1 MSLICPSRMS
11 DIQKD
16 AKKDVQNKP
25 LGNTSLLNKF
35 KDLLLNDHHTFLIRK
50 AEKLTSAIYVITGF
64 LPSDEPVRNRLRVC
78 SLDLIEKASDPA
90 LLSQEGL
97 SAFVARTSEIGAILQ
112 TARSAGLISP
122 MNAELLSEEYA
133 HLAEF
138 VKNNSQ
144 EIRESK
150 EGRKDD
156 EVLNVEE
163 LTESYKGQTTTKLLT
178 NKKAYKSAGKANS
191 DKGHSDRKRLLMD
204 LLNKKDKIS
213 IKDAVSVI
221 KSCSEKTLQRELL
234 SLVEEGIAVKEGQRR
249 WSTYRRAPVAALPS

>member
-1 MSLICPSRMS
+1 MS

-16 AKKDVQNKP
+16 TKKDVQNKE

-35 KDLLLNDHHTFLIRK
+35 KDLLLNDYHTFLIRK
-50 AEKLTSAIYVITGF
+50 TEKLTSALYVITGF

-78 SLDLIEKASDPA
+78 SLDLIERAAHPA
-90 LLSQEGL
+90 LLSEEGL
-97 SAFVARTSEIGAILQ
+97 SAFIARTSEIGAILQ

-138 VKNNSQ
+138 VKKNSQ
-144 EIRESK
+144 EIRESNA
-150 EGRKDD
+150 GRKEE
-156 EVLNVEE
+156 EVLNIEG
-163 LTESYKGQTTTKLLT
+163 LTESYKGQTNAKPLAA
-178 NKKAYKSAGKANS
+178 KKAYKPSGKVSN
-191 DKGHSDRKRLLMD
+191 DKGHSDRKRLLME

-234 SLVEEGIAVKEGQRR
+234 SLVEEGIAVKEGERR
-249 WSTYRRAPVAALPS
+249 WSTYRMAPVAALPS